1 METKCASVV
10 PYGMPDGEP
19 PVRASFEI
27 TTEREPSATLLA
39 GFSEFGLAGL
49 TAVDYL
55 ADHLGLEE
63 TGHVTADQLP
73 AITPFENGRPRHHTR
88 LFSRPDLDVTI
99 LLGELF
105 VPAWAAD
112 SFGRSIIDWTE
123 ENGVEE
129 IAVLSGVPVPH
140 GPEEHR
146 VFYIATDDY
155 RDSRLADADVPG
167 MGRGFLDGVNATLV
181 GQGIDSPLGVGV
193 YVTPVHAQAP
203 DVEAALR
210 LIATVDKVYDLDVD
224 TGPLE
229 AFAEEVRG
237 YYEELSARL
246 QAASEEDLA
255 PDKMFM

>member
-1 METKCASVV
+1 MAS
-10 PYGMPDGEP
+10 EP
-19 PVRASFEI
+19 PTKHATFEFSYD
-27 TTEREPSATLLA
+27 EKPSETLIVGL
-39 GFSEFGLAGL
+39 SEFGLAGL

-55 ADHLGLEE
+55 IEQLDLEQ
-63 TGHVTADQLP
+63 TGHVTAEQLP

-99 LLGELF
+99 LVGELF
-105 VPAWAAD
+105 VPVWAAD
-112 SFGRSIIDWTE
+112 SFASAVLDWTG

-129 IAVLSGVPVPH
+129 IAVLSGVPIPH

-155 RDSRLADADVPG
+155 REKRLTESEIPG

-181 GQGIDSPLGVGV
+181 RRGIDSSLATGIL
-193 YVTPVHAQAP
+193 VTPAHAQTP

-210 LIATVDKVYDLDVD
+210 LIDAICEVYGLSVD

-229 AFAEEVRG
+229 AFGEEVG
-237 YYEELSARL
+237 EYYAELSSRLEAARE
-246 QAASEEDLA
+246 SER
-255 PDKMFM
+255 PDDRMYM

>member
-1 METKCASVV
+1 
-10 PYGMPDGEP
+10 MPEGEP
-19 PVRASFEI
+19 PARASFEI
-27 TTEREPSATLLA
+27 RTDREPSATLLA

-49 TAVDYL
+49 TAVDFL
-55 ADHLGLEE
+55 VDHLDLEE

-73 AITPFENGRPRHHTR
+73 AITPFEDGRPRHHTR
-88 LFSRPDLDVTI
+88 LFSRPDLDVSV
-99 LLGELF
+99 LMGELF

-112 SFGRSIIDWTE
+112 PFGRSILDWTE
-123 ENGVEE
+123 ANGVEE
-129 IAVLSGVPVPH
+129 VAVLSGVPVPH

-146 VFYIATDDY
+146 VFHIATEDY
-155 RDSRLADADVPG
+155 YDERLADADVPG

-181 GQGIDSPLGVGV
+181 GQGIDSPLGVGI

-210 LIATVDKVYDLDVD
+210 LIATVGEVYDLDVD

-229 AFAEEVRG
+229 TFAEEVRE

-246 QAASEEDLA
+246 QAASEEESA
-255 PDKMFM
+255 PDRMFM